1 MPIEVKSRKD
11 YKTHSALNNLLKNE
25 TYNVAR
31 INAWGGVGNAFSIWQ
46 TFGKRK
52 YLMLKNEAKRAVFDI
67 KQPVFMPF

>member
-31 INAWGGVGNAFSIWQ
+31 INAWGGLETLFQ
-46 TFGKRK
+46 FGKR
-52 YLMLKNEAKRAVFDI
+52 LANENI
-67 KQPVFMPF
+67 